1 MKTRGIQ
8 EEIKLFAAL
17 QNCLGKPK
25 CQDCPWEDC
34 NDPDHETVEVP
45 RSLLLEALYMLR
57 EKNCR
62 VWELLYKIEGLQED
76 LKEIGKG
83 ESDEAEQGEKS
94 CAGQRQP
101 GGDPGEHGN

>member
-1 MKTRGIQ
+1 ME
-8 EEIKLFAAL
+8 EEIKLFRAL
-17 QNCLGKPK
+17 LCCLAKQ
-25 CQDCPWEDC
+25 CQDCQWDDC
-34 NDPDHETVEVP
+34 RDPEREKLDVP
-45 RSLLLEALYMLR
+45 RSLLLAALYELR

-62 VWELLYKIEGLQED
+62 IWDLLYKIEGLQED
-76 LKEIGKG
+76 LKEIKKG

>member
-34 NDPDHETVEVP
+34 NDSDHETVEVH

-76 LKEIGKG
+76 LKEKG
-83 ESDEAEQGEKS
+83 GELGDEAEQGEKS